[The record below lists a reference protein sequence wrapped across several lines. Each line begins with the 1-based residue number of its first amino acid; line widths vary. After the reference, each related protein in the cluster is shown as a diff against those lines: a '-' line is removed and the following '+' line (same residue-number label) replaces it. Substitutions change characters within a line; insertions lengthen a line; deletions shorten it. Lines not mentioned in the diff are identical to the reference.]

1 MGPRAHRAG
10 RAGSNGRQWR
20 RVRPSDEAESEEA
33 ARVPLVRQN
42 GVDDVVAAL
51 ESLPF
56 DRFEAI
62 RIHGDNVL
70 EAVLIRQA
78 RATVQMTRFNVGD
91 RVSFIAHGE
100 DKEGTVI
107 RLNKKTVSI
116 AVDDGHQWNVAPG
129 LLKLVQSAGDE
140 LWLG

>member
-1 MGPRAHRAG
+1 MRVGGVLQG
-10 RAGSNGRQWR
+10 R
-20 RVRPSDEAESEEA
+20 
-33 ARVPLVRQN
+33 
-42 GVDDVVAAL
+42 
-51 ESLPF
+51 
-56 DRFEAI
+56 
-62 RIHGDNVL
+62 
-70 EAVLIRQA
+70 LIRQA